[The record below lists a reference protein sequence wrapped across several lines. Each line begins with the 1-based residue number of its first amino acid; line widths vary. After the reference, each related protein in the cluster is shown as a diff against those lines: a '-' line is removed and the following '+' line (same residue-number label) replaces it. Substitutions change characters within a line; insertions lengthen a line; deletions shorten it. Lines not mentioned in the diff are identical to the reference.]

1 MIDGRTHWR
10 LKIEHDCHDCAH
22 TVVNTQVCGLSAE
35 KTDECLRGPS
45 RPHWRSKESINPGT
59 GHARTCRCD
68 TCLEYWE
75 RQQVEPD
82 RKVRPEVN
90 GESVKDFNRNQE
102 GMPCDFCSHHVNSE
116 PSFCVTCDPE
126 NSNYDAYE
134 FSAKIIEQEQKQ
146 EPGKKNDHGKP
157 RYDLLPGDVLDEI
170 TQIFTG
176 GAEKYGDR
184 NWERG
189 MSWGRV
195 FGAAMRHMWS
205 FWAGRTTDPESGRP
219 HLAHAI
225 VNLMFLLA
233 YYIRGVGTD
242 DREVK

>member
-1 MIDGRTHWR
+1 
-10 LKIEHDCHDCAH
+10 
-22 TVVNTQVCGLSAE
+22 
-35 KTDECLRGPS
+35 
-45 RPHWRSKESINPGT
+45 
-59 GHARTCRCD
+59 
-68 TCLEYWE
+68 LEYWE

-90 GESVKDFNRNQE
+90 GESVKDFNRHQE
-102 GMPCDFCSHHVNSE
+102 GMPCDFCSHHINSE
-116 PSFCVTCDPE
+116 PSFCVTCNMEKPRMFTNQRNPDRNIHDPNAPIKGADE
-126 NSNYDAYE
+126 YIRA
-134 FSAKIIEQEQKQ
+134 ARIIEREQRQ

-170 TQIFTG
+170 TQIFTC

-205 FWAGRTTDPESGRP
+205 FWTGRATDPESGRP